1 MHYNMQISQMAKK
14 LSKKLQHEKTEL
26 NTNQELPVVESEE
39 RQLSADEV

>member
-1 MHYNMQISQMAKK
+1 MAKK
-14 LSKKLQHEKTEL
+14 LSKKLQRKKTEL

>member
-1 MHYNMQISQMAKK
+1 MAKK
-14 LSKKLQHEKTEL
+14 LSKKLQREKTEL